1 MTLTKLN
8 LSMFRINFDN
18 VGLAYLS
25 LFQIATFKGWM
36 DIMDDAVDSVGV
48 RQLILLLPSGK
59 LFLIC
64 SSNSS

>member
-1 MTLTKLN
+1 
-8 LSMFRINFDN
+8 MFRINFDN

-48 RQLILLLPSGK
+48 RQLILLLPY
-59 LFLIC
+59 L
-64 SSNSS
+64 SSSLL

>member
-1 MTLTKLN
+1 
-8 LSMFRINFDN
+8 MFRINFDN

-48 RQLILLLPSGK
+48 RRLILLLPSVI
-59 LFLIC
+59 LIIHY
-64 SSNSS
+64 SNSS

>member
-1 MTLTKLN
+1 
-8 LSMFRINFDN
+8 MFRINFDN

-48 RQLILLLPSGK
+48 RQLVLLLPYLSSS
-59 LFLIC
+59 LFVPPIPAEQAA
-64 SSNSS
+64 SV

>member
-1 MTLTKLN
+1 
-8 LSMFRINFDN
+8 MFRINFDN

-48 RQLILLLPSGK
+48 RQLILLLPSVI
-59 LFLIC
+59 FIIC

>member
-1 MTLTKLN
+1 
-8 LSMFRINFDN
+8 MFRINFDN

-48 RQLILLLPSGK
+48 RQLVLLLPSVK
-59 LFLIC
+59 LFIIRF
-64 SSNSS
+64 SNSS

>member
-1 MTLTKLN
+1 
-8 LSMFRINFDN
+8 MFRINFDN

-48 RQLILLLPSGK
+48 RQLLLYSHLAN
-59 LFLIC
+59 FFIIC
-64 SSNSS
+64 FSNSS

>member
-1 MTLTKLN
+1 
-8 LSMFRINFDN
+8 MFRINFDN

-48 RQLILLLPSGK
+48 RQLLLYSHLAN
-59 LFLIC
+59 FFIIC

>member
-1 MTLTKLN
+1 
-8 LSMFRINFDN
+8 MFRINFDN

-48 RQLILLLPSGK
+48 RQLILLLPYLSSS
-59 LFLIC
+59 LFVPLIPAEQAA
-64 SSNSS
+64 SV

>member
-1 MTLTKLN
+1 
-8 LSMFRINFDN
+8 MFRINFDN

-48 RQLILLLPSGK
+48 RQLLLLLPSGQ
-59 LFLIC
+59 LFIIC